1 MVRIAV
7 PVLRRS
13 VKLSATSRCPGA
25 QSQALQQFSTPITP
39 RPPGAAGQRR
49 VNRFYDGDV
58 WMRRPGRIADACKTR
73 AARIEMLVAKLG
85 SSQTDVLVGLGKLTA
100 GSS

>member
-73 AARIEMLVAKLG
+73 AARIGVGVAAPCRPGAHGIKSLI
-85 SSQTDVLVGLGKLTA
+85 S
-100 GSS
+100 